1 MSFNYDFDCYFSKNY
16 VILIRNTVLSVY
28 KLKYV
33 CDDPKGNDSAVVTPT
48 LINSTKFTE
57 DISRETYVH
66 VLLRSGIFAKSITIT
81 KHFESIYKITSN
93 RGYILI
99 DKDIF
104 TAPFRVINNV
114 KPSGSVKRNPFA

>member
-16 VILIRNTVLSVY
+16 VVLIRNSMLRVY

-48 LINSTKFTE
+48 LISSTKFTG

-66 VLLRSGIFAKSITIT
+66 VLLRSGIFAKSITIN

-104 TAPFRVINNV
+104 TTPSRVTNNTQ
-114 KPSGSVKRNPFA
+114 SSSVKRNPFA